1 MSSIN
6 EKLDYLNDT
15 KQLIRSSLVQRGQT
29 VDDSTPFRDYA
40 SKILNIDTQSDFID
54 NRTVIND
61 FTYQTDGYYKDM
73 PNPDDYKVNT
83 TVLCIGNLYSAEN
96 VLEQTAFVIY
106 QIVSV
111 SDGNA
116 HCKVVDIL
124 DEYNVGDIK
133 LFETVEEMNSDSSAK
148 EGDLAVVYGETI
160 QNMTVDTQPQYIT
173 FPETVVLPEA
183 FTSSNQCYLYP
194 VDESVMMRVEVR
206 LGTDSFKFDCLMNT
220 GRFFIVEYES
230 SDGITYNRTRF
241 VDTGSNTT
249 NPVDLGAV
257 IKVSR
262 PENWN
267 DSMGYFMQ
275 IGGKRFDGLY
285 EYLVGGVKD
294 VLQTILI
301 NNISFNIDAKTVTW
315 NNKYGGPVFD
325 YDKIAILHYY

>member
-61 FTYQTDGYYKDM
+61 FTYQNDGYYKDM
-73 PNPDDYKVNT
+73 PNSDDYKVNT
-83 TVLCIGNLYSAEN
+83 TVLCIGNLYSAES

-106 QIVSV
+106 QIMSV

-133 LFETVEEMNSDSSAK
+133 LFETEEEMNSDSSAK
-148 EGDLAVVYGETI
+148 EGDLAIVYRNEI
-160 QNMTVDTQPQYIT
+160 QNMTADTQTQYIT

-183 FTSSNQCYLYP
+183 MTYSASCTLRA
-194 VDESVMMRVEVR
+194 VDESI
-206 LGTDSFKFDCLMNT
+206 LFDCQVMLDQNSF
-220 GRFFIVEYES
+220 RFDRFTYIGMIRVSYQSE
-230 SDGITYNRTRF
+230 DGITYTRQEF
-241 VDTGSNTT
+241 
-249 NPVDLGAV
+249 
-257 IKVSR
+257 
-262 PENWN
+262 
-267 DSMGYFMQ
+267 MGRQ
-275 IGGKRFDGLY
+275 R
-285 EYLVGGVKD
+285 
-294 VLQTILI
+294 
-301 NNISFNIDAKTVTW
+301 
-315 NNKYGGPVFD
+315 
-325 YDKIAILHYY
+325 